1 MMWQAIAVGLGF
13 GAGVALIAAWVR
25 ARRPSLALRIA
36 PYVRASTADEIRRR
50 SVTVSPLPTLER
62 ILAPMV
68 RDGVRLLERY
78 GSPSDQ
84 LRRRLRRS
92 GATTTVEQFR
102 AQQVIWGIAG
112 LLAGLALALLLAAAR
127 GASVVSLTILVV
139 VAAAGAM
146 LARDAWLTRAIK
158 KRERRLLAEL
168 PTVAEMLALA
178 VGAGESAVAALDRVA
193 RLTHGAMSEELAKA
207 LGEVRAGARLPAALT
222 GMAEATE
229 LPAMTRF
236 AEGIATAVE
245 RGTPLGQVL
254 RAQAADVRSRGHEAL
269 MEEGGKREIAMLV
282 PVVFIILPITVLFA
296 VFPGLM
302 TLRWGL

>member
-1 MMWQAIAVGLGF
+1 MIWQAIAVGLTF
-13 GAGVALIAAWVR
+13 GAGIALIAAWVR
-25 ARRPSLALRIA
+25 ARRPSLAVRIA

-50 SVTVSPLPTLER
+50 SVTVTPLPTLER
-62 ILAPMV
+62 ILAPVV

-78 GSPSDQ
+78 GSPTDQ
-84 LRRRLRRS
+84 LRRRLRRAGS
-92 GATTTVEQFR
+92 ATTVEQFR

-112 LLAGLALALLLAAAR
+112 LLAGLAVALLLAATR
-127 GASVVSLTILVV
+127 GASVVSLAVLVV

-146 LARDAWLTRAIK
+146 LARDAWLSRAVK
-158 KRERRLLAEL
+158 ARERRLLAEL

-178 VGAGESAVAALDRVA
+178 VGAGEGAVAALDRVA
-193 RLTHGAMSEELAKA
+193 RLTRGAMSEELTVA

-222 GMAEATE
+222 AMAEATE

-245 RGTPLGQVL
+245 RGTPLAQVL

-282 PVVFIILPITVLFA
+282 PVVFIVLPVTVVFA

-302 TLRWGL
+302 SIRWGF